1 MKQIKAYTSMHVVIT
16 LVFLVFAFVILL
28 YIFNNFI
35 KQEKGEIE
43 DSLGGSRDYDND
55 GIVDYFDKCPCDGGA
70 EEDDGCDDAHIGGY
84 DETAKTACDAL
95 RKGT

>member
-16 LVFLVFAFVILL
+16 LVFLVIAFLILL
-28 YIFNNFI
+28 YIFNTFI

-55 GIVDYFDKCPCDGGA
+55 GIADYFDKCPCHGGA

>member
-1 MKQIKAYTSMHVVIT
+1 MKNKKSYTLTHVLIT
-16 LVFLVFAFVILL
+16 LVFLVIAFLILL

-55 GIVDYFDKCPCDGGA
+55 GIVDYFDKCPCDKGEE
-70 EEDDGCDDAHIGGY
+70 EEDGCPTGTPM
-84 DETAKTACDAL
+84 DEEDCKNL
-95 RKGT
+95 RK